1 MGYYAGRRYNSLSSP
16 WYTSKPTYPV
26 ITGVVTPSPACARAL
41 ETVVGALK
49 SQGEEL
55 VELSGFPSPYTALR
69 IASHLLNS
77 DGGLTYTSHFSSLFE
92 SNDPGVFQIS
102 LYFALPRWFKWIYCG
117 WVRYIRRDLKW
128 AGLLE
133 GWSGKSA
140 YEQWKLVVAREMHKA
155 EWSEYLKK
163 ENIDLI
169 LCVPN
174 AVPACK
180 AGGMKGGFAACGYT
194 FMWNLVCV
202 SSSHSLTRH
211 IH

>member
-1 MGYYAGRRYNSLSSP
+1 M
-16 WYTSKPTYPV
+16 
-26 ITGVVTPSPACARAL
+26 TPSPACARAL
-41 ETVVGALK
+41 ETVVAALR
-49 SQGEEL
+49 SQGDEL
-55 VELSGFPSPYTALR
+55 VELANFPSPYTALR

-102 LYFALPRWFKWIYCG
+102 LYFSLPRWLKWIYCG

-155 EWSEYLKK
+155 EWFEYLKR
-163 ENIDLI
+163 EHIDLV

-194 FMWNLVCV
+194 FMWNLVFD
-202 SSSHSLTRH
+202 HKFTRSLTRP
-211 IH
+211 

>member
-1 MGYYAGRRYNSLSSP
+1 MYLPDSP
-16 WYTSKPTYPV
+16 
-26 ITGVVTPSPACARAL
+26 GVVTPSPACARAL
-41 ETVVGALK
+41 ETVVQALK
-49 SQGEEL
+49 SRGEEL
-55 VELSGFPSPYTALR
+55 VELENFPSPYTALR

-92 SNDPGVFQIS
+92 TNDPGVFLIS
-102 LYFALPRWFKWIYCG
+102 LYFSLPRWCKWVYCG
-117 WVRYIRRDLKW
+117 WVRHVRRDAKW

-155 EWSEYLKK
+155 EWADYVKREGV
-163 ENIDLI
+163 DLL

-180 AGGMKGGFAACGYT
+180 GGGMKDGFSACGYT
-194 FMWNLVCV
+194 FMWNLVCILWLMLEFLFFSGSV
-202 SSSHSLTRH
+202 TSSHSLARS
-211 IH
+211 